1 MILRVLKKIVYCRR
15 QHLNIRF
22 FRNSILTYI
31 YSICKLRDF
40 QKLKKDLENLFLAVA
55 RLILEKNILQPFF
68 TFFKKIDIITDVIIS
83 IAAILK
89 IFFVPFFCNIS
100 KYDSAKF
107 HVKSIFLLGY
117 TPGGTMCLPWSMI
130 RQKYLWA
137 DRVNVRML
145 IKELLFVNV

>member
-89 IFFVPFFCNIS
+89 IFLYHFFVTFQSMILPNFMS
-100 KYDSAKF
+100 KAFSYQD
-107 HVKSIFLLGY
+107 I
-117 TPGGTMCLPWSMI
+117 CLPWSMI